1 MDVDIMRMIT
11 EFGEIEYQVQYGKQ
25 KKVTV
30 EIDGAGF
37 VTVKAPNNTITED
50 IERII
55 KLNSKLIIDK
65 LKQITDLRD
74 KPDMKIYQENGRFL
88 YLGKEI
94 SLSELIETEGLSED
108 TLKANLEKFYI
119 ANCRK
124 IVAERIKIYQKKLG
138 VNPKSVEIIKSHTKW
153 GTCDADKKIT
163 FNLRLVMAPIDIVDY
178 VVVHELCHLVHMN
191 HDRSFWRLLG
201 SVLPNY
207 KQRQDYLLRFG
218 QSMTL

>member
-1 MDVDIMRMIT
+1 MRIIT

-30 EIDGAGF
+30 EVDGAGI
-37 VTVKAPNNTITED
+37 VTVKAPNNTVTAD
-50 IERII
+50 IEKII

-74 KPDMKIYQENGRFL
+74 KSDMRIYQQHGKFL
-88 YLGKEI
+88 YLGKEVE
-94 SLSELIETEGLSED
+94 LGDLIETEGLSED

-124 IVAERIKIYQKKLG
+124 VVAERVKIYQKKLG

-153 GTCDADKKIT
+153 GTCDADKKMT
-163 FNLRLVMAPIDIVDY
+163 FNLRLVMAPMEIIDY
-178 VVVHELCHLVHMN
+178 VVVHELCHLTHMN

-201 SVLPNY
+201 SVLPDY
-207 KQRQDYLLRFG
+207 KLRQDFLLRFG

>member
-1 MDVDIMRMIT
+1 MRIIT
-11 EFGEIEYQVQYGKQ
+11 EHGEIEYQVQYGKQ
-25 KKVTV
+25 KKIIV
-30 EIDGAGF
+30 EIDGVGI
-37 VTVKAPNNTITED
+37 VTAKAPNNTISED

-94 SLSELIETEGLSED
+94 SLSDLIETEGLSED
-108 TLKANLEKFYI
+108 ALKANLEKFYI
-119 ANCRK
+119 TSCRK
-124 IVAERIKIYQKKLG
+124 VVTERIRIYQKKLG
-138 VNPKSVEIIKSHTKW
+138 VKPKSVEVIKSHTRW

-163 FNLRLVMAPIDIVDY
+163 FNLRLVMAPIEIIDY
-178 VVVHELCHLVHMN
+178 VVVHELCHLTHLN